1 MVGEAVLVG
10 MSSDSDR
17 VSELESRVKELE
29 ATVRGLTEELVD
41 ANERIRELEDYHDAH
56 ESAGRPASEPLA
68 AGAPEEDASADASPS
83 GAAADADAD
92 AADGDGEG
100 AKGAEGEDTT
110 TEEESGMDDII
121 VA

>member
-1 MVGEAVLVG
+1 

-68 AGAPEEDASADASPS
+68 AGAPEEDADADANADAS
-83 GAAADADAD
+83 GEAADA
-92 AADGDGEG
+92 AADGEG